1 MIERVRRKEIMM
13 VLVTRRSFNLVLLV
27 VLLAVRAQAESTV
40 ATVRGLVTDEKGTP
54 LEGVT
59 VQVSGMEKFRDG
71 AWHREIRLGRMP
83 SYTTD
88 KEGRFVLPFYEADI
102 RYDLWFDKYGFAP
115 TFLFGI
121 SAESQEL
128 KVLMSRGTLLSG
140 TITRLVNGRQ
150 EPVVGTMME
159 LRLLPAEDL
168 WYQRRTT
175 TDNNG
180 RYMFRV
186 SPLPREKKWQLVL
199 VGEVVK
205 LDVRQDEPVPVVDFE
220 VKVTA
225 KKRPGQP
232 RHQSDL

>member
-1 MIERVRRKEIMM
+1 MM
-13 VLVTRRSFNLVLLV
+13 TLVSTRSFKLVLLV

-40 ATVRGLVTDEKGTP
+40 ATVRGLVTNEKGTP

-59 VQVSGMEKFRDG
+59 VQVSGIEKFGDG
-71 AWHREIRLGRMP
+71 TWHREIRLGLMP
-83 SYTTD
+83 NYRTD
-88 KEGRFVLPFYEADI
+88 KEGRFVLPFYEADV
-102 RYDLWFDKYGFAP
+102 RYDLWFDKDEFAP
-115 TFLFGI
+115 TFLYGI
-121 SAESQEL
+121 SGESQEL
-128 KVLMSRGTLLSG
+128 KVLMRRGTPLSG

-150 EPVVGTMME
+150 EPVVGTTIE
-159 LRLLPAEDL
+159 LQLPSEDL

-186 SPLPREKKWQLVL
+186 SPPPRGKKWLLVF
-199 VGEVVK
+199 VGEVVE
-205 LDVRQDEPVPVVDFE
+205 LDVKQGEPVPGVDFE

-225 KKRPGQP
+225 KKKAVQP